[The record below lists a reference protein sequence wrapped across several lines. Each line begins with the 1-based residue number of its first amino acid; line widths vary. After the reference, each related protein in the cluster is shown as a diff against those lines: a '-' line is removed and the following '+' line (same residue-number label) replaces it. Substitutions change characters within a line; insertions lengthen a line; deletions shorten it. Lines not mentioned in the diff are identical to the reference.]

1 MTNEEAVKHLKEVR
15 SAISFV
21 YTFTIDEKREAID
34 LAIKALGNGIP
45 EVEPADFLK
54 KGGEA

>member
-1 MTNEEAVKHLKEVR
+1 MTNEEAIKHLEFLKIAALWNAKPLNVN
-15 SAISFV
+15 
-21 YTFTIDEKREAID
+21 TEAID

-45 EVEPADFLK
+45 EVEPAEFLK